1 MLYAL
6 LTSMIL
12 NFSISPDMSHENET
26 HYTKNKI
33 DNYDIITISQ
43 SGSLFYSVTNQ
54 ILQSVNNLNTNVT
67 FIGRAN
73 VGLESTTFANNEIN
87 LTTLDNFLYNLSIK
101 TIESSVVDYFY
112 DEESAQAIRD
122 NKIVI
127 SELTASRYELNV
139 GDYVNLVGL
148 NSEIIPIEVGKVIKD
163 SKIGWFEG
171 VVNKELGF
179 KLGIYRNIQAIIWDS
194 HINENFLI
202 ELHKNINYRKVKL
215 TFRENKV
222 NKKNILKLIDGVK
235 SDIKFTPYETIDQLL
250 NYCHKVAG
258 VVGIMF
264 CEILGI
270 DDNNALIKANDLGIA
285 MQLTNIMRDI
295 FEDANMGR
303 VYLPHE
309 LFGRINPYDIN
320 IQNKDV
326 VDNIYSEKI
335 DQIYNIAE
343 TKYLSGISGLKYLNY
358 NHKFIVYIS
367 AIMYREIGNKIIKNK
382 ESYSSGKRSYVSFI
396 KKIELIVKCFFQIFL
411 WKIKILK

>member
-12 NFSISPDMSHENET
+12 NFSISPDISHENENQ
-26 HYTKNKI
+26 YNKNKI

-101 TIESSVVDYFY
+101 TIESSVLDYFY

-139 GDYVNLVGL
+139 GDYINLVGL

-202 ELHKNINYRKVKL
+202 ELHKNINYKKVKL
-215 TFRENKV
+215 TFRENRV
-222 NKKNILKLIDGVK
+222 NKNWVLPTALVKEMFGDFQIKERDGVW
-235 SDIKFTPYETIDQLL
+235 ITTEPEWR
-250 NYCHKVAG
+250 
-258 VVGIMF
+258 
-264 CEILGI
+264 E
-270 DDNNALIKANDLGIA
+270 
-285 MQLTNIMRDI
+285 
-295 FEDANMGR
+295 E
-303 VYLPHE
+303 
-309 LFGRINPYDIN
+309 N
-320 IQNKDV
+320 IQNKRMPILGITRCHRLMWEPLEGAL
-326 VDNIYSEKI
+326 N
-335 DQIYNIAE
+335 QILE
-343 TKYLSGISGLKYLNY
+343 EGLEEYLSIEEW
-358 NHKFIVYIS
+358 
-367 AIMYREIGNKIIKNK
+367 R
-382 ESYSSGKRSYVSFI
+382 SSGGCYAPRRINRFDAGGSISRHAWGIAIDINTKSSYPPRV
-396 KKIELIVKCFFQIFL
+396 VQIFNDWGFAWGGTWTSPDEMHFEL
-411 WKIKILK
+411 RDLSASVSKTGS

>member
-12 NFSISPDMSHENET
+12 NFSISPDMSHENEN

-54 ILQSVNNLNTNVT
+54 ILESVNNLNTNVT

-101 TIESSVVDYFY
+101 TIESSDVDYFY

-148 NSEIIPIEVGKVIKD
+148 NSETIPIEVGKVIKD

-215 TFRENKV
+215 TFRENRV
-222 NKKNILKLIDGVK
+222 NKNWVLPTALVKEMFGDFQIKERDGVWITTEPK
-235 SDIKFTPYETIDQLL
+235 WRE
-250 NYCHKVAG
+250 
-258 VVGIMF
+258 
-264 CEILGI
+264 E
-270 DDNNALIKANDLGIA
+270 
-285 MQLTNIMRDI
+285 
-295 FEDANMGR
+295 
-303 VYLPHE
+303 
-309 LFGRINPYDIN
+309 N
-320 IQNKDV
+320 IQNKRMPILGITRCHRLMWEPLEGAL
-326 VDNIYSEKI
+326 N
-335 DQIYNIAE
+335 QILE
-343 TKYLSGISGLKYLNY
+343 EGLEEYLSIEEWN
-358 NHKFIVYIS
+358 
-367 AIMYREIGNKIIKNK
+367 
-382 ESYSSGKRSYVSFI
+382 SSGGCYAPRRINRFDAGGSISRHAWGIAIDINTKSGYPPRVVEIFNDWGFAWGGTWTSPDEMHFELRDLSASVS
-396 KKIELIVKCFFQIFL
+396 KTSS
-411 WKIKILK
+411 

>member
-12 NFSISPDMSHENET
+12 NFSISPDMSHENEN

-112 DEESAQAIRD
+112 DGESAQAIRD

-194 HINENFLI
+194 HVNENFLI

-215 TFRENKV
+215 TFRENRV
-222 NKKNILKLIDGVK
+222 NKNWVLPTALVKEMFGDFQIKERDGVW
-235 SDIKFTPYETIDQLL
+235 ITTEPEWR
-250 NYCHKVAG
+250 
-258 VVGIMF
+258 
-264 CEILGI
+264 E
-270 DDNNALIKANDLGIA
+270 
-285 MQLTNIMRDI
+285 
-295 FEDANMGR
+295 E
-303 VYLPHE
+303 
-309 LFGRINPYDIN
+309 N
-320 IQNKDV
+320 IQNKRMPILGITRCHRLMWEPLEGAL
-326 VDNIYSEKI
+326 N
-335 DQIYNIAE
+335 QILE
-343 TKYLSGISGLKYLNY
+343 EGLEEYLSIEEW
-358 NHKFIVYIS
+358 
-367 AIMYREIGNKIIKNK
+367 R
-382 ESYSSGKRSYVSFI
+382 SSGGCYAPRRINRFDAGGSISRHAWGIAIDINTKSGYPPRVVEIFNDWGFAWGGTWTSPDEMHFELRDLSASVS
-396 KKIELIVKCFFQIFL
+396 KTGS
-411 WKIKILK
+411 

>member
-12 NFSISPDMSHENET
+12 NFSISPDMSHENEN

-54 ILQSVNNLNTNVT
+54 ILESVNNLNTNVT

-73 VGLESTTFANNEIN
+73 VGLESTTSANNEIN
-87 LTTLDNFLYNLSIK
+87 LTTLDEFLYNLSIK

-215 TFRENKV
+215 TFRENRV
-222 NKKNILKLIDGVK
+222 NKNWVLPTALVKEIFGVK
-235 SDIKFTPYETIDQLL
+235 IKCILE
-250 NYCHKVAG
+250 
-258 VVGIMF
+258 GII
-264 CEILGI
+264 IL
-270 DDNNALIKANDLGIA
+270 
-285 MQLTNIMRDI
+285 T
-295 FEDANMGR
+295 E
-303 VYLPHE
+303 
-309 LFGRINPYDIN
+309 
-320 IQNKDV
+320 
-326 VDNIYSEKI
+326 
-335 DQIYNIAE
+335 
-343 TKYLSGISGLKYLNY
+343 
-358 NHKFIVYIS
+358 
-367 AIMYREIGNKIIKNK
+367 
-382 ESYSSGKRSYVSFI
+382 
-396 KKIELIVKCFFQIFL
+396 
-411 WKIKILK
+411 

>member
-12 NFSISPDMSHENET
+12 NFSISPDISHENENQ
-26 HYTKNKI
+26 YNKNKI

-101 TIESSVVDYFY
+101 TIESTVVDYFY

-139 GDYVNLVGL
+139 GDFVNLVGL

-215 TFRENKV
+215 TFRENRV
-222 NKKNILKLIDGVK
+222 NKNWVLPTALVKEMFGDFQIKERDGVW
-235 SDIKFTPYETIDQLL
+235 ITTEPEWR
-250 NYCHKVAG
+250 
-258 VVGIMF
+258 
-264 CEILGI
+264 E
-270 DDNNALIKANDLGIA
+270 
-285 MQLTNIMRDI
+285 
-295 FEDANMGR
+295 E
-303 VYLPHE
+303 
-309 LFGRINPYDIN
+309 N
-320 IQNKDV
+320 IQNKRMPILGITRCHRLMWEPLEGAL
-326 VDNIYSEKI
+326 N
-335 DQIYNIAE
+335 QILE
-343 TKYLSGISGLKYLNY
+343 EGLEEYLSIEEW
-358 NHKFIVYIS
+358 
-367 AIMYREIGNKIIKNK
+367 R
-382 ESYSSGKRSYVSFI
+382 SSGGCYAPRRINRFDAGGSISRHAWGIAIDINTKSGYPPRIVEIFNDWGFAWGGTWTSPDEMHFELRDLSASVS
-396 KKIELIVKCFFQIFL
+396 KTGS
-411 WKIKILK
+411 

>member
-12 NFSISPDMSHENET
+12 NFSISPDMSHENEN

-54 ILQSVNNLNTNVT
+54 ILESVNNLNTNVT

-127 SELTASRYELNV
+127 SELTANRYELNV

-215 TFRENKV
+215 TFRENRV
-222 NKKNILKLIDGVK
+222 NKNWVLPTALVKEMFGDFQIKERDGVW
-235 SDIKFTPYETIDQLL
+235 ITTEPEWR
-250 NYCHKVAG
+250 
-258 VVGIMF
+258 
-264 CEILGI
+264 E
-270 DDNNALIKANDLGIA
+270 
-285 MQLTNIMRDI
+285 
-295 FEDANMGR
+295 E
-303 VYLPHE
+303 
-309 LFGRINPYDIN
+309 N
-320 IQNKDV
+320 IQNKRMPILGITRCHRLMWEPLEGAL
-326 VDNIYSEKI
+326 N
-335 DQIYNIAE
+335 QILE
-343 TKYLSGISGLKYLNY
+343 EGLEEYL
-358 NHKFIVYIS
+358 
-367 AIMYREIGNKIIKNK
+367 IIEEWK
-382 ESYSSGKRSYVSFI
+382 SSGGCYAPRRINRFDAGGSISRHAWGIAIDINTKSGYPPRVVEIFNDWGFAWGGTWTSPDEMHFELRDLSASVS
-396 KKIELIVKCFFQIFL
+396 KTSS
-411 WKIKILK
+411 

>member
-12 NFSISPDMSHENET
+12 NFSISPDISHENENQ
-26 HYTKNKI
+26 YNKNKI

-101 TIESSVVDYFY
+101 TIESSVLDYFY

-202 ELHKNINYRKVKL
+202 ELHKNISYRKVKL
-215 TFRENKV
+215 TFRENRV
-222 NKKNILKLIDGVK
+222 NKNWVLPTALVKEMFGDFQIKERDGVW
-235 SDIKFTPYETIDQLL
+235 ITTEPEWR
-250 NYCHKVAG
+250 
-258 VVGIMF
+258 
-264 CEILGI
+264 E
-270 DDNNALIKANDLGIA
+270 
-285 MQLTNIMRDI
+285 
-295 FEDANMGR
+295 E
-303 VYLPHE
+303 
-309 LFGRINPYDIN
+309 N
-320 IQNKDV
+320 IQNKRMPILGITRCHRLMWEPLEGAL
-326 VDNIYSEKI
+326 N
-335 DQIYNIAE
+335 QILE
-343 TKYLSGISGLKYLNY
+343 EGLEEYLSIEEW
-358 NHKFIVYIS
+358 
-367 AIMYREIGNKIIKNK
+367 R
-382 ESYSSGKRSYVSFI
+382 SSGGCYAPRRINRFDAGGSISRHAWGIAIDINTKSSYPPRV
-396 KKIELIVKCFFQIFL
+396 VQIFNDWGFAWGGTWTSPDEMHFEL
-411 WKIKILK
+411 RDLSASVSKTGS

>member
-12 NFSISPDMSHENET
+12 NFSISPDMSHENEN

-54 ILQSVNNLNTNVT
+54 ILESVNNLNTNVT

-215 TFRENKV
+215 TFRENRV
-222 NKKNILKLIDGVK
+222 NKNWVLPTALVKEMFGDFQIKERDGVW
-235 SDIKFTPYETIDQLL
+235 ITTEPEWR
-250 NYCHKVAG
+250 
-258 VVGIMF
+258 
-264 CEILGI
+264 E
-270 DDNNALIKANDLGIA
+270 
-285 MQLTNIMRDI
+285 
-295 FEDANMGR
+295 E
-303 VYLPHE
+303 
-309 LFGRINPYDIN
+309 N
-320 IQNKDV
+320 IQNKRMPILGITRCHRLMWEPLEGAL
-326 VDNIYSEKI
+326 N
-335 DQIYNIAE
+335 QILE
-343 TKYLSGISGLKYLNY
+343 EGLEEYLSIEEW
-358 NHKFIVYIS
+358 
-367 AIMYREIGNKIIKNK
+367 R
-382 ESYSSGKRSYVSFI
+382 SSGGCYAPRRINRFEAGGSISRHAWGIAIDINTKSGYPPRV
-396 KKIELIVKCFFQIFL
+396 VQIFNDWGFAWGGTWTSPDEMHFEL
-411 WKIKILK
+411 RDLSASVSKTSS

>member
-12 NFSISPDMSHENET
+12 NFSISPDISHENENQ
-26 HYTKNKI
+26 YNKNKI

-101 TIESSVVDYFY
+101 TIESSVLDYFY
-112 DEESAQAIRD
+112 DEESARAIRD

-202 ELHKNINYRKVKL
+202 ELHKNINYKKVKL
-215 TFRENKV
+215 TFRENRV
-222 NKKNILKLIDGVK
+222 NKNWVLPTALVKEMFGDFQIKERDGVW
-235 SDIKFTPYETIDQLL
+235 ITTEPEWR
-250 NYCHKVAG
+250 
-258 VVGIMF
+258 
-264 CEILGI
+264 E
-270 DDNNALIKANDLGIA
+270 
-285 MQLTNIMRDI
+285 
-295 FEDANMGR
+295 E
-303 VYLPHE
+303 
-309 LFGRINPYDIN
+309 N
-320 IQNKDV
+320 IQNKRMPILGITRCHRLMWEPLEGAL
-326 VDNIYSEKI
+326 N
-335 DQIYNIAE
+335 QILE
-343 TKYLSGISGLKYLNY
+343 EGLEEYLSIEEW
-358 NHKFIVYIS
+358 
-367 AIMYREIGNKIIKNK
+367 R
-382 ESYSSGKRSYVSFI
+382 SSGGCYAPRRINRFDAGGSISRHAWGIAIDINTKSSYPPRV
-396 KKIELIVKCFFQIFL
+396 VQIFNDWGFAWGGTWTSPDEMHFEL
-411 WKIKILK
+411 RDLSASVSKTGS

>member
-12 NFSISPDMSHENET
+12 NFSISPDISHENENQ
-26 HYTKNKI
+26 YNKNKI

-101 TIESSVVDYFY
+101 TIESSVLDYFY
-112 DEESAQAIRD
+112 DEETAQAIRD

-215 TFRENKV
+215 TFRENRV
-222 NKKNILKLIDGVK
+222 NKNWVLPTALVKEMFGDFQIKERDGVW
-235 SDIKFTPYETIDQLL
+235 ITTEPEWR
-250 NYCHKVAG
+250 
-258 VVGIMF
+258 
-264 CEILGI
+264 E
-270 DDNNALIKANDLGIA
+270 
-285 MQLTNIMRDI
+285 
-295 FEDANMGR
+295 E
-303 VYLPHE
+303 
-309 LFGRINPYDIN
+309 N
-320 IQNKDV
+320 IQNKRMPILGITRCHRLMWEPLEGAL
-326 VDNIYSEKI
+326 N
-335 DQIYNIAE
+335 QILE
-343 TKYLSGISGLKYLNY
+343 EGLEEYLSIEEW
-358 NHKFIVYIS
+358 
-367 AIMYREIGNKIIKNK
+367 R
-382 ESYSSGKRSYVSFI
+382 SSGGCYAPRRINRFDAGGSISRHAWGIAIDINTKSSYPPRV
-396 KKIELIVKCFFQIFL
+396 VQIFNDWGFAWGGTWTSPDEMHFEL
-411 WKIKILK
+411 RDLSASVSKTGS

>member
-12 NFSISPDMSHENET
+12 NFSISPDMSHENENQ
-26 HYTKNKI
+26 YTKNKI

-87 LTTLDNFLYNLSIK
+87 LTTLDEFLYNLSIK

-215 TFRENKV
+215 TFRENRV
-222 NKKNILKLIDGVK
+222 NKNWVLPTALVKEMFGDFQIKERDGVW
-235 SDIKFTPYETIDQLL
+235 ITTEPEWR
-250 NYCHKVAG
+250 
-258 VVGIMF
+258 
-264 CEILGI
+264 E
-270 DDNNALIKANDLGIA
+270 
-285 MQLTNIMRDI
+285 
-295 FEDANMGR
+295 E
-303 VYLPHE
+303 
-309 LFGRINPYDIN
+309 N
-320 IQNKDV
+320 IQNKRMPILGITRCHRLMWEPLEGAL
-326 VDNIYSEKI
+326 N
-335 DQIYNIAE
+335 QILE
-343 TKYLSGISGLKYLNY
+343 EGLEEYLSIEEW
-358 NHKFIVYIS
+358 
-367 AIMYREIGNKIIKNK
+367 R
-382 ESYSSGKRSYVSFI
+382 SSGGCYAPRRINRFDAGGSISRHAWGIAIDINTKSSYPPRV
-396 KKIELIVKCFFQIFL
+396 VQIFNDWGFAWGGTWTSPDEMHFEL
-411 WKIKILK
+411 RDLSASVSKTSS

>member
-6 LTSMIL
+6 LTSMVL
-12 NFSISPDMSHENET
+12 NFSISPDMSHENEN

-54 ILQSVNNLNTNVT
+54 ILESVNNLNTNVT

-202 ELHKNINYRKVKL
+202 ELHKNINYKKVKL
-215 TFRENKV
+215 TFRENRV
-222 NKKNILKLIDGVK
+222 NKNWVLPTALVKEMFGDFQIKERDGVW
-235 SDIKFTPYETIDQLL
+235 ITTEPEWR
-250 NYCHKVAG
+250 
-258 VVGIMF
+258 
-264 CEILGI
+264 E
-270 DDNNALIKANDLGIA
+270 
-285 MQLTNIMRDI
+285 
-295 FEDANMGR
+295 E
-303 VYLPHE
+303 
-309 LFGRINPYDIN
+309 N
-320 IQNKDV
+320 IQNKRMPILGITRCHRLMWEPLEGAL
-326 VDNIYSEKI
+326 N
-335 DQIYNIAE
+335 QILE
-343 TKYLSGISGLKYLNY
+343 EGLEEYLSIEEW
-358 NHKFIVYIS
+358 
-367 AIMYREIGNKIIKNK
+367 R
-382 ESYSSGKRSYVSFI
+382 SSGGCYAPRRINRFDAGGSISRHAWGIAIDINTKSSYPPRV
-396 KKIELIVKCFFQIFL
+396 VQIFNDWGFAWGGTWTSPDEMHFEL
-411 WKIKILK
+411 RDLSASVSKTGS

>member
-12 NFSISPDMSHENET
+12 NFSISPDMSHENEN
-26 HYTKNKI
+26 HYNKNKI

-54 ILQSVNNLNTNVT
+54 ILESVNNLNTNVT

-87 LTTLDNFLYNLSIK
+87 LSTLDNFLYNLSIK

-215 TFRENKV
+215 TFRESRV
-222 NKKNILKLIDGVK
+222 NKNWVLPTALVKEMFGDFQIKERDGVW
-235 SDIKFTPYETIDQLL
+235 ITT
-250 NYCHKVAG
+250 
-258 VVGIMF
+258 
-264 CEILGI
+264 
-270 DDNNALIKANDLGIA
+270 
-285 MQLTNIMRDI
+285 
-295 FEDANMGR
+295 
-303 VYLPHE
+303 E
-309 LFGRINPYDIN
+309 LEWREEN
-320 IQNKDV
+320 IQNKRMPILGITRCHRLMWEPLEGAL
-326 VDNIYSEKI
+326 N
-335 DQIYNIAE
+335 QILE
-343 TKYLSGISGLKYLNY
+343 EGLEEYLSIEEW
-358 NHKFIVYIS
+358 
-367 AIMYREIGNKIIKNK
+367 R
-382 ESYSSGKRSYVSFI
+382 SSGGCYAPRRINRFDAGGSISRHAWGIAIDINTKSSYPPRIVEIFNDWGFAWGGTWTSPDEMHFELRDLSASVS
-396 KKIELIVKCFFQIFL
+396 KTSS
-411 WKIKILK
+411 

>member
-12 NFSISPDMSHENET
+12 NFSISPDMSHENEN

-54 ILQSVNNLNTNVT
+54 ILESVNNLNTNVT

-73 VGLESTTFANNEIN
+73 VGLESTTSANNKIN
-87 LTTLDNFLYNLSIK
+87 LTTLDEFLYNLSIK

-215 TFRENKV
+215 TFRENRV
-222 NKKNILKLIDGVK
+222 NKNWVLPTALVKEMFGDFQIKERDGVW
-235 SDIKFTPYETIDQLL
+235 ITTEPEWR
-250 NYCHKVAG
+250 
-258 VVGIMF
+258 
-264 CEILGI
+264 E
-270 DDNNALIKANDLGIA
+270 
-285 MQLTNIMRDI
+285 
-295 FEDANMGR
+295 E
-303 VYLPHE
+303 
-309 LFGRINPYDIN
+309 N
-320 IQNKDV
+320 IQNKRMPILGITRCHRLMWEPLEGAL
-326 VDNIYSEKI
+326 N
-335 DQIYNIAE
+335 QILE
-343 TKYLSGISGLKYLNY
+343 EGLEEYLSIEEW
-358 NHKFIVYIS
+358 
-367 AIMYREIGNKIIKNK
+367 R
-382 ESYSSGKRSYVSFI
+382 SSGGCYAPRRINRFDAGGSISRHAWGIAIDINTKSGYPPRVVEIFNDWGFAWGGTWTSPDEMHFELRDLSASVS
-396 KKIELIVKCFFQIFL
+396 KTSS
-411 WKIKILK
+411 

>member
-12 NFSISPDMSHENET
+12 NFSISPDISHENENQ
-26 HYTKNKI
+26 YTKNKI

-202 ELHKNINYRKVKL
+202 ELHKNINYKKVKL
-215 TFRENKV
+215 TFRENRV
-222 NKKNILKLIDGVK
+222 NKNWVLPTALVKEMFGDFQIKERDGVW
-235 SDIKFTPYETIDQLL
+235 ITTEPEWR
-250 NYCHKVAG
+250 
-258 VVGIMF
+258 
-264 CEILGI
+264 E
-270 DDNNALIKANDLGIA
+270 
-285 MQLTNIMRDI
+285 
-295 FEDANMGR
+295 E
-303 VYLPHE
+303 
-309 LFGRINPYDIN
+309 N
-320 IQNKDV
+320 IQNKRMPILGITRCHRLMWEPLEGAL
-326 VDNIYSEKI
+326 N
-335 DQIYNIAE
+335 QILE
-343 TKYLSGISGLKYLNY
+343 EGLEEYLSIEEW
-358 NHKFIVYIS
+358 
-367 AIMYREIGNKIIKNK
+367 R
-382 ESYSSGKRSYVSFI
+382 SSGGCYAPRRINRFDAGGSISRHAWGIAIDINTKSSYPPRV
-396 KKIELIVKCFFQIFL
+396 VQIFNDWGFAWGGTWTSPDEMHFEL
-411 WKIKILK
+411 RDLSASVSKTGS

>member
-12 NFSISPDMSHENET
+12 NFSISPDMSHENEN

-202 ELHKNINYRKVKL
+202 ELHKNINYKKVKL
-215 TFRENKV
+215 TFRENRV
-222 NKKNILKLIDGVK
+222 NKNWVLPTALVKEMFGDFQIKERDGVW
-235 SDIKFTPYETIDQLL
+235 ITTEPEWR
-250 NYCHKVAG
+250 
-258 VVGIMF
+258 
-264 CEILGI
+264 E
-270 DDNNALIKANDLGIA
+270 
-285 MQLTNIMRDI
+285 
-295 FEDANMGR
+295 E
-303 VYLPHE
+303 
-309 LFGRINPYDIN
+309 N
-320 IQNKDV
+320 IQNKRMPILGITRCHRLMWEPLEGAL
-326 VDNIYSEKI
+326 N
-335 DQIYNIAE
+335 QILE
-343 TKYLSGISGLKYLNY
+343 EGLEEYLSIEEWK
-358 NHKFIVYIS
+358 
-367 AIMYREIGNKIIKNK
+367 
-382 ESYSSGKRSYVSFI
+382 SSGGCYAPRRINRFDAGGSISRHAWGIAIDINTKSSYPPRVVEIFNDWGFAWGGTWTSPDEMHFELRDLSASVS
-396 KKIELIVKCFFQIFL
+396 KTSS
-411 WKIKILK
+411 

>member
-12 NFSISPDMSHENET
+12 NFSISPDMSHENEN

-33 DNYDIITISQ
+33 DNYDIITVSQ

-54 ILQSVNNLNTNVT
+54 ILESVKNLNTNVT

-139 GDYVNLVGL
+139 GDFVNLVGL

-202 ELHKNINYRKVKL
+202 ELHKNINYKKVKL
-215 TFRENKV
+215 TFRENRV
-222 NKKNILKLIDGVK
+222 NKNWVLPTALVKEMFGDFQIKERDGVW
-235 SDIKFTPYETIDQLL
+235 ITTEPEWR
-250 NYCHKVAG
+250 
-258 VVGIMF
+258 
-264 CEILGI
+264 E
-270 DDNNALIKANDLGIA
+270 
-285 MQLTNIMRDI
+285 
-295 FEDANMGR
+295 E
-303 VYLPHE
+303 
-309 LFGRINPYDIN
+309 N
-320 IQNKDV
+320 IQNKRMPILGITRCHRLMWEPLEGAL
-326 VDNIYSEKI
+326 N
-335 DQIYNIAE
+335 QILE
-343 TKYLSGISGLKYLNY
+343 EGLEEYLSIEEW
-358 NHKFIVYIS
+358 
-367 AIMYREIGNKIIKNK
+367 R
-382 ESYSSGKRSYVSFI
+382 SSGGCYAPRRINRFDAGGSISRHAWGIAIDINTKSSYPPRIVEIFNDWGFAWGGTWTSPDEMHFELRDLSASVS
-396 KKIELIVKCFFQIFL
+396 KTSS
-411 WKIKILK
+411 

>member
-12 NFSISPDMSHENET
+12 NFSISPDIRHENENQ
-26 HYTKNKI
+26 YNKNKI

-101 TIESSVVDYFY
+101 TIESSVLDYFY

-215 TFRENKV
+215 TFRENRV
-222 NKKNILKLIDGVK
+222 NKNWVLPTALVKEMFGDFQIKERDGVW
-235 SDIKFTPYETIDQLL
+235 ITTEPEWR
-250 NYCHKVAG
+250 
-258 VVGIMF
+258 
-264 CEILGI
+264 E
-270 DDNNALIKANDLGIA
+270 
-285 MQLTNIMRDI
+285 
-295 FEDANMGR
+295 E
-303 VYLPHE
+303 
-309 LFGRINPYDIN
+309 N
-320 IQNKDV
+320 IQNKRMPILGITRCHRLMWEPLEGAL
-326 VDNIYSEKI
+326 N
-335 DQIYNIAE
+335 QILE
-343 TKYLSGISGLKYLNY
+343 EGLEEYLSIEEW
-358 NHKFIVYIS
+358 
-367 AIMYREIGNKIIKNK
+367 R
-382 ESYSSGKRSYVSFI
+382 SSGGCYAPRRINRFDAGGSISRHAWGIAIDINTKSSYPPRV
-396 KKIELIVKCFFQIFL
+396 VQIFNDWGFAWGGTWTSPDEMHFEL
-411 WKIKILK
+411 RDLSASVSKTGS

>member
-12 NFSISPDMSHENET
+12 NFSISPDISHENENQ
-26 HYTKNKI
+26 YTKNKI

-54 ILQSVNNLNTNVT
+54 ILESVNNLNTNVT

-215 TFRENKV
+215 TFRENRV
-222 NKKNILKLIDGVK
+222 NKNWVLPTALVKEMFGDFQIKERDGVW
-235 SDIKFTPYETIDQLL
+235 ITTEPEWR
-250 NYCHKVAG
+250 
-258 VVGIMF
+258 
-264 CEILGI
+264 E
-270 DDNNALIKANDLGIA
+270 
-285 MQLTNIMRDI
+285 
-295 FEDANMGR
+295 E
-303 VYLPHE
+303 
-309 LFGRINPYDIN
+309 N
-320 IQNKDV
+320 IQNKRMPILGITRCHRLMWEPLEGAL
-326 VDNIYSEKI
+326 N
-335 DQIYNIAE
+335 QILE
-343 TKYLSGISGLKYLNY
+343 EGLEEYLSIEEW
-358 NHKFIVYIS
+358 
-367 AIMYREIGNKIIKNK
+367 R
-382 ESYSSGKRSYVSFI
+382 SSGGCYAPRRINRFDAGGSISRHAWGIAIDINTKSGYPPRVVEIFNDWGFAWGGTWTSPDEMHFELRDLSASVS
-396 KKIELIVKCFFQIFL
+396 KTSS
-411 WKIKILK
+411 

>member
-12 NFSISPDMSHENET
+12 NFSISPDMSHENEN

-54 ILQSVNNLNTNVT
+54 ILESVNNLNTNVT

-101 TIESSVVDYFY
+101 TIESTVVDYFY

-215 TFRENKV
+215 TFRENRV
-222 NKKNILKLIDGVK
+222 NKNWVLPTALVKEMFGDFQIKERDGVW
-235 SDIKFTPYETIDQLL
+235 ITTEPEWR
-250 NYCHKVAG
+250 
-258 VVGIMF
+258 
-264 CEILGI
+264 E
-270 DDNNALIKANDLGIA
+270 
-285 MQLTNIMRDI
+285 
-295 FEDANMGR
+295 E
-303 VYLPHE
+303 
-309 LFGRINPYDIN
+309 N
-320 IQNKDV
+320 IQNKRMPILGITRCHRLMWEPLEGAL
-326 VDNIYSEKI
+326 N
-335 DQIYNIAE
+335 QILE
-343 TKYLSGISGLKYLNY
+343 EGLEEYL
-358 NHKFIVYIS
+358 
-367 AIMYREIGNKIIKNK
+367 IIEEWK
-382 ESYSSGKRSYVSFI
+382 SSGGCYAPRRINRFDAGGSISRHAWGIAIDINTKSSYPPRV
-396 KKIELIVKCFFQIFL
+396 VQIFNDWGFAWGGTWTSPDEMHFEL
-411 WKIKILK
+411 RDLSASVSKTGS

>member
-1 MLYAL
+1 MFYAL

-12 NFSISPDMSHENET
+12 NFSISPDMSHENEN

-33 DNYDIITISQ
+33 DNYDVITISQ

-101 TIESSVVDYFY
+101 TIESSVLDYFY

-215 TFRENKV
+215 TFRENRV
-222 NKKNILKLIDGVK
+222 NKNWVLPTALVKEMFGDFQIKERDGVW
-235 SDIKFTPYETIDQLL
+235 ITTEPEWR
-250 NYCHKVAG
+250 
-258 VVGIMF
+258 
-264 CEILGI
+264 E
-270 DDNNALIKANDLGIA
+270 
-285 MQLTNIMRDI
+285 
-295 FEDANMGR
+295 E
-303 VYLPHE
+303 
-309 LFGRINPYDIN
+309 N
-320 IQNKDV
+320 IQNKRMPILGITRCHRLMWEPLEGAL
-326 VDNIYSEKI
+326 N
-335 DQIYNIAE
+335 QILE
-343 TKYLSGISGLKYLNY
+343 EGLEEYLSIEEW
-358 NHKFIVYIS
+358 
-367 AIMYREIGNKIIKNK
+367 R
-382 ESYSSGKRSYVSFI
+382 SSGGCYAPRRINRFDAGGSISRHAWGIAIDINTKSSYPPRV
-396 KKIELIVKCFFQIFL
+396 VQIFNDWGFAWGGTWTSPDEMHFEL
-411 WKIKILK
+411 RDLSASVSKTGS

>member
-1 MLYAL
+1 MIYAL

-12 NFSISPDMSHENET
+12 NLSISPDMSHENEN

-54 ILQSVNNLNTNVT
+54 ILESVKNLNTNVT

-139 GDYVNLVGL
+139 GDFVNLVGL

-215 TFRENKV
+215 TFRESRV
-222 NKKNILKLIDGVK
+222 NKNWVLPTALVKEMFGDFQIKERDGVW
-235 SDIKFTPYETIDQLL
+235 ITT
-250 NYCHKVAG
+250 
-258 VVGIMF
+258 
-264 CEILGI
+264 
-270 DDNNALIKANDLGIA
+270 
-285 MQLTNIMRDI
+285 
-295 FEDANMGR
+295 
-303 VYLPHE
+303 E
-309 LFGRINPYDIN
+309 LEWREEN
-320 IQNKDV
+320 IQNKRMPILGITRCHRLMWEPLEGAL
-326 VDNIYSEKI
+326 N
-335 DQIYNIAE
+335 QILQE
-343 TKYLSGISGLKYLNY
+343 GLEEYLSIEEW
-358 NHKFIVYIS
+358 
-367 AIMYREIGNKIIKNK
+367 R
-382 ESYSSGKRSYVSFI
+382 SSGGCYAPRRINRFDAGGSISRHAWGIAIDINTKSSYPPRVVEIFNDWGFAWGGTWTSPDEMHFELRDLSASVS
-396 KKIELIVKCFFQIFL
+396 KTSS
-411 WKIKILK
+411 

>member
-1 MLYAL
+1 MHYAL
-6 LTSMIL
+6 LTSIIL
-12 NFSISPDMSHENET
+12 NFSISPDMSHENEN

-33 DNYDIITISQ
+33 DNYDTITISQ

-215 TFRENKV
+215 TFRENRV
-222 NKKNILKLIDGVK
+222 NKNWVLPTALVKEMFGDFQIKERDGVW
-235 SDIKFTPYETIDQLL
+235 ITTEPEWR
-250 NYCHKVAG
+250 
-258 VVGIMF
+258 
-264 CEILGI
+264 E
-270 DDNNALIKANDLGIA
+270 
-285 MQLTNIMRDI
+285 
-295 FEDANMGR
+295 E
-303 VYLPHE
+303 
-309 LFGRINPYDIN
+309 N
-320 IQNKDV
+320 IQNKRMPILGITRCHRLMWEPLEGAL
-326 VDNIYSEKI
+326 N
-335 DQIYNIAE
+335 QILE
-343 TKYLSGISGLKYLNY
+343 EGLEEYLSIEEW
-358 NHKFIVYIS
+358 
-367 AIMYREIGNKIIKNK
+367 R
-382 ESYSSGKRSYVSFI
+382 SSGGCYAPRRINRFDAGGSISRHAWGIAIDINTKSGYPPRVVEIFNDWGFAWGGTWTSPDEMHFELRDLSASVS
-396 KKIELIVKCFFQIFL
+396 KTSG
-411 WKIKILK
+411 

>member
-12 NFSISPDMSHENET
+12 NFSISPDMSHENEN
-26 HYTKNKI
+26 HYAKNKI

-54 ILQSVNNLNTNVT
+54 ILESVNNLNTNVT

-179 KLGIYRNIQAIIWDS
+179 KLGIYRNIQAIVWDS

-215 TFRENKV
+215 TFRENRV
-222 NKKNILKLIDGVK
+222 NKNWVLPTALVKEMFGDFQIKERDGVW
-235 SDIKFTPYETIDQLL
+235 ITTEPEWR
-250 NYCHKVAG
+250 
-258 VVGIMF
+258 
-264 CEILGI
+264 E
-270 DDNNALIKANDLGIA
+270 
-285 MQLTNIMRDI
+285 
-295 FEDANMGR
+295 E
-303 VYLPHE
+303 
-309 LFGRINPYDIN
+309 N
-320 IQNKDV
+320 IQNKRMPILGITRCHRLMWEPLEGAL
-326 VDNIYSEKI
+326 N
-335 DQIYNIAE
+335 QILE
-343 TKYLSGISGLKYLNY
+343 EGLEEYL
-358 NHKFIVYIS
+358 
-367 AIMYREIGNKIIKNK
+367 IIEEWK
-382 ESYSSGKRSYVSFI
+382 SSGGCYAPRRINRFEAGGSISRHAWGIAIDINTKSGYPPRVVEIFNDWGFAWGGTWTSPDEMHFELRDLSASVS
-396 KKIELIVKCFFQIFL
+396 KTSS
-411 WKIKILK
+411 